1 MSRPRQGST
10 QVKTTKT
17 RELETQ
23 SKIKRLR
30 ARLDEIAEYKKV
42 LATDGSKPDIDD
54 KRLESELIVRLLS
67 LEKELKNMAP
77 EALALKARMREEEA
91 ARGTPVD
98 APATLKR
105 RVKANTGRRQIS
117 PKPSVVDL
125 GGSTRSPRVE
135 GAAVKKAAPRG
146 EPWRSPY
153 GEKKGGDRASSH
165 RKEGPASVARQ
176 PRAAKGPM
184 ADDLSRAAASGPARH
199 GGKKRPSPYA
209 ARPGAKKEAGP
220 RGAKRPTPAS
230 TRTSKPAKDQPRDE
244 SGAPKSTSEKKKGYW
259 SRDDRRVRPAKSGRA
274 PAPRR

>member
-23 SKIKRLR
+23 SKINRLR

-42 LATDGSKPDIDD
+42 LATDGSKPDLDD
-54 KRLESELIVRLLS
+54 KRLESELIVRLLY

-91 ARGTPVD
+91 ARGTQVD

-105 RVKANTGRRQIS
+105 RSKASTGRRQIS
-117 PKPSVVDL
+117 PKAPVADL
-125 GGSTRSPRVE
+125 GGSTRSPRTE
-135 GAAVKKAAPRG
+135 GTPVKNAAPRG

-153 GEKKGGDRASSH
+153 GDKKGGDRPASR
-165 RKEGPASVARQ
+165 RKEGPTHVGRQ
-176 PRAAKGPM
+176 PRAANGPKT
-184 ADDLSRAAASGPARH
+184 DDLSRPAASGAGRH

-209 ARPGAKKEAGP
+209 ARPGAKKESGP
-220 RGAKRPTPAS
+220 QVNKRPAPAGA
-230 TRTSKPAKDQPRDE
+230 RTSKPAKDQPRDE
-244 SGAPKSTSEKKKGYW
+244 GGAQKSTSEKKKGYW
-259 SRDDRRVRPAKSGRA
+259 SRDDRRVRSPKSGRA